1 MQQDIS
7 VKIHPSE
14 LKHFL
19 RHVCMIGHEHSEREE
34 AREELNNQV
43 KKIKKI
49 SLSRNANKGDIEKE
63 LEQLNSKVDLVLQKE
78 SKLLKY
84 TRVDEN
90 TVRHLTGK
98 IKTLEGDL
106 SIAKRERDKAMISN
120 KGEIKDITDTIV
132 QMKSKMHQIL
142 KEKMYRQDRI
152 KELEEKIGKSKV
164 KHPSP

>member
-14 LKHFL
+14 LKHFF
-19 RHVCMIGHEHSEREE
+19 RHVCMIGREHSEREE

-49 SLSRNANKGDIEKE
+49 FLSRNANKGDIEQE
-63 LEQLNSKVDLVLQKE
+63 LGQLNSKIDLVLKKE

-98 IKTLEGDL
+98 IKTLEEDL
-106 SIAKRERDKAMISN
+106 FITKREKDKAMISN
-120 KGEIKDITDTIV
+120 KDEIKGITDVIV
-132 QMKSKMHQIL
+132 QMRSKMHQIL
-142 KEKMYRQDRI
+142 KEKRYRQDRI
-152 KELEEKIGKSKV
+152 KELEEKIEKSKV